1 MRIVVYPHSMEMGG
15 SQKNAID
22 IAGSL
27 QARGHEVVVFA
38 PPGPLVDLVAE
49 RGLRHEPA
57 PRPRI
62 RPSQAIMRRLCDVVE
77 ELNAEVVHGF
87 EWPPAVEA
95 VFGPYRRLNVP
106 AVCSVMSMSVATFLP
121 SWLPLTVGTESILR
135 AEQAKRS
142 QVTLLEPPVDTRWDR
157 PIDQRESKA
166 RLGID
171 PGTLVVSLVTRL
183 AAELKREGIL
193 TAISAVGRLAAEFPV
208 RLVIAGDGPARAQVE
223 SAARLANAA
232 AGTDVVRLTGDLP
245 DPRSVYD
252 AADIALGMGGS
263 ALRAMAFAKPLVVQ
277 GERGFWRLLEPGS
290 LPEFVSGGWFG
301 IGDGGGGAE
310 RLEAL
315 LRPLLADAALRG
327 RLGEFSRATVD
338 SRYGLDAATD
348 ALEVFYGDAIGR
360 HRSDPRARSRL
371 LGPYLSVTRYELDRK
386 VKRRLGGVVSDDFN
400 SIAAMRAQELRGRS
414 R

>member
-1 MRIVVYPHSMEMGG
+1 MVYPHSMEIGG

-27 QARGHEVVVFA
+27 QARGHEVVVFG
-38 PPGPLVDLVAE
+38 PPGPLVDLLAE

-62 RPSQAIMRRLCDVVE
+62 RPSQAVMGRLCDVVE
-77 ELNAEVVHGF
+77 ELNADVVHGF

-106 AVCSVMSMSVATFLP
+106 AVCSVMSMSVAPFLP
-121 SWLPLTVGTESILR
+121 HWLPLTVGTESILR
-135 AEQAKRS
+135 SEQAKRP
-142 QVTLLEPPVDTRWDR
+142 QVTLLEPPVDTRRDR
-157 PIDQRESKA
+157 PIDQLESKA
-166 RLGID
+166 LLGID

-193 TAISAVGRLAAEFPV
+193 TAISAVGRLATEFPV
-208 RLVIAGDGPARAQVE
+208 RLVIAGDGPARAEVE
-223 SAARLANAA
+223 SAARRANAA

-245 DPRSVYD
+245 DPRAVYD

-263 ALRAMAFAKPLVVQ
+263 ALRAMAFGKPLVVQ
-277 GERGFWRLLEPGS
+277 GESGFWRLLEPGS
-290 LPEFVSGGWFG
+290 LPEFVGGGWFG
-301 IGDGGGGAE
+301 IGDGGDGAA
-310 RLEAL
+310 RLAAL

-327 RLGEFSRATVD
+327 RLGEFARATVE
-338 SRYGLDAATD
+338 SRYGLDAATE
-348 ALEVFYGDAIGR
+348 ALEAFYGEAIGR
-360 HRSDPRARSRL
+360 HRSEPRAMSRL

-386 VKRRLGGVVSDDFN
+386 VKRRLGGVVRDDFN
-400 SIAAMRAQELRGRS
+400 SLAAMRAQEQRGRS

>member
-1 MRIVVYPHSMEMGG
+1 MEMGG

-27 QARGHEVVVFA
+27 QARGHEVVVFG
-38 PPGPLVDLVAE
+38 PPGPLVDRLAE

-77 ELNAEVVHGF
+77 DLNADVVHGF

-106 AVCSVMSMSVATFLP
+106 AVCSVMSMSVAPFLP

-157 PIDQRESKA
+157 PVDQRESKA

-208 RLVIAGDGPARAQVE
+208 RILIAGAGPAQAEVE
-223 SAARLANAA
+223 SAARLANDA
-232 AGTDVVRLTGDLP
+232 AGTDIVRLLGDLP
-245 DPRSVYD
+245 DPRGVYD
-252 AADIALGMGGS
+252 ATDIALGMGGS
-263 ALRAMAFAKPLVVQ
+263 ALRAMAFAKPLIVQ
-277 GERGFWRLLEPGS
+277 GERGFWRVLEPRS
-290 LPEFVSGGWFG
+290 LAEFVGAGWFG
-301 IGDGGGGAE
+301 IGDDSDGAA
-310 RLEAL
+310 RLAAL
-315 LRPLLADAALRG
+315 LRPLLADAGLRE
-327 RLGEFSRATVD
+327 RLGEFSRSTVE

-348 ALEVFYGDAIGR
+348 VLEAFYQDAIGR
-360 HRSDPRARSRL
+360 HRVESRAMPRL

-400 SIAAMRAQELRGRS
+400 SVAAMRAQELRGRS